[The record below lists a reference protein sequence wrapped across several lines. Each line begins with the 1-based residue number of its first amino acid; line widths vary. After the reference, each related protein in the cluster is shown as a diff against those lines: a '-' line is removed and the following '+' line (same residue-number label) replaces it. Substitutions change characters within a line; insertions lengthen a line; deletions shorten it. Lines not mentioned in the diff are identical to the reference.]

1 MISQDHKFIR
11 DTHSKA
17 VINTDIDGLRMYKAR
32 KAETQKIV
40 ALKNEVDSI
49 KDEMVEIKDL
59 LKQLIENQ
67 IR

>member
-1 MISQDHKFIR
+1 MINQDHKFIR
-11 DTHSKA
+11 DPHSNA
-17 VINTDIDGLRMYKAR
+17 VINTDIDGLRRYKAR
-32 KAETQKIV
+32 KAESQKILD
-40 ALKNEVDSI
+40 LKNEVDSI